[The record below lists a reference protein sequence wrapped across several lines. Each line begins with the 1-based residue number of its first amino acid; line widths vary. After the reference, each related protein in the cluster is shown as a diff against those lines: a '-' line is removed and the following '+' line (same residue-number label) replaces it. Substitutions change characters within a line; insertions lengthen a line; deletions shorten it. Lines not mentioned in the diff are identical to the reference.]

1 MAGLP
6 EKIAAAKE
14 EAAQRR
20 YIGQAGGGLVEVEA
34 TGALEVI
41 RVTVGDTV
49 QVQTPDDRDML
60 EDLLRAAT
68 NDAMRLARAGL
79 KEQMAGL
86 TGGLPIPPGLLGF

>member
-6 EKIAAAKE
+6 EKIAAVKE

-20 YIGQAGGGLVEVEA
+20 YTGQAGGGLIEVEA
-34 TGALEVI
+34 TGAMEVI
-41 RVTVGDTV
+41 RVTVGESV

-68 NDAMRLARAGL
+68 NDALRRAREGL
-79 KEQMAGL
+79 KEQMTSL